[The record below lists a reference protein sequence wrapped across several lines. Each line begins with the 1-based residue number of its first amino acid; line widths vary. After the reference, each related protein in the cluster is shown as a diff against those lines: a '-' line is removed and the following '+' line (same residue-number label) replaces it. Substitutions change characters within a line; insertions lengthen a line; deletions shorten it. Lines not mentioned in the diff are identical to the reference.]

1 MESGRHVFTA
11 LLLLVSSAPFVG
23 AQAPPAVE
31 SAADSVE
38 ETESLPGALLHVAQ
52 DQKRIWSAPAS
63 WQGRNKLLA
72 AGTVMAI
79 TGALVALDP
88 VEARYF
94 RGTTSFGPFN
104 RAFSG
109 NITGY
114 ATVAAPALLF
124 ATGLARKDP
133 KLRNTGLAA
142 AEALADA
149 EILTVALK
157 NLTRRALPASNNVS
171 SGWYQQSGAPTPRG
185 NGSFPSGHTMSAFA
199 VATVIS
205 RRYSNHRWVPW
216 VAYGLAGTV
225 GFSRMT
231 TSAHFASDVFLGGA
245 LGYSIGRL
253 KTPHRKAWRANS
265 ESLPVVP

>member
-1 MESGRHVFTA
+1 MESGRNVFTA
-11 LLLLVSSAPFVG
+11 LLLLISSAPFAG
-23 AQAPPAVE
+23 AQVSPAIE
-31 SAADSVE
+31 SAAYSGE
-38 ETESLPGALLHVAQ
+38 EPESLPGAFLHVAQ

-63 WQGRNKLLA
+63 WQGRGKLLA
-72 AGTVMAI
+72 AGTVMAM

-124 ATGLARKDP
+124 ATGLVFKDT

-142 AEALADA
+142 GEALVDA
-149 EILTVALK
+149 GIVTVVLK
-157 NLTRRALPASNNVS
+157 NVTRRAGPLG
-171 SGWYQQSGAPTPRG
+171 SGPGGWFQQSGTPTLKG

-216 VAYGLAGTV
+216 VAYGLAGTI
-225 GFSRMT
+225 GFSRMS

-253 KTPHRKAWRANS
+253 KTPHRKAWRASS